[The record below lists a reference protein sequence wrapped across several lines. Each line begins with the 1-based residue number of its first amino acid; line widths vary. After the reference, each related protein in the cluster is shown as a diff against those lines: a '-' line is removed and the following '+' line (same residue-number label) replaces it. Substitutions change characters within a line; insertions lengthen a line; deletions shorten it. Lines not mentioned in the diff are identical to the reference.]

1 MNVAAERLAQ
11 RLESELG
18 ANLVSLE
25 SAVLSAHAVDGK
37 TPALVCCPA
46 TPEQVAA
53 VLLICAEAKVAVSPW
68 GGGTMTS
75 VGNTPR
81 ETCVAMAL
89 TAMNRVIEHDHANL
103 TVTVQSGITLA
114 ILRESLSG
122 RQQFF
127 PVDAPRPT
135 RTTIGAA
142 VAVNINGPRRGC
154 YGGFRDLVIGMKVAL
169 ISGEQIKAGGKVVK
183 NVAGYDMCKLFTG
196 SLGTLG
202 VITEVTVR
210 VAPIPETA
218 ATIIVS
224 GNFDE
229 VVQFVDQLRQ
239 SPLLPA
245 AVVLMNSQ
253 GQNRAGKSWQVAIWC
268 DGLQESVARH
278 LSDADAL
285 ARQSGLGTA
294 ILRGGAHDE
303 FWDEVRDF
311 PLAAERCV
319 YRVTVPQAALGK
331 FIEAVRQT
339 TDSVPELIGD
349 MMVGTVWLSCPA
361 HRQAVA
367 MWPQLI
373 SLGAAHRGHAV
384 MFSAPHPLKA
394 GLDVWGPPPAT
405 FSLMRE
411 IKHRFDPHG
420 LLNPGRFL
428 AGI

>member
-1 MNVAAERLAQ
+1 MNVAPEHLAQ
-11 RLESELG
+11 RLESALG

-37 TPALVCCPA
+37 TPALVCFPV

-53 VLLICAEAKVAVSPW
+53 ILHICAEAKAAVSPR
-68 GGGTMTS
+68 GGGTMIS
-75 VGNTPR
+75 VGNAPR
-81 ETCVAMAL
+81 ETCVAIAL

-114 ILRESLSG
+114 VLRETLSR
-122 RQQFF
+122 RQQFL
-127 PVDAPRPT
+127 PVDAPHPT
-135 RTTIGAA
+135 RTTIGGA
-142 VAVNINGPRRGC
+142 VAVNINGPRRGY
-154 YGGFRDLVIGMKVAL
+154 YGGIRDLVIGMKVAL

-229 VVQFVDQLRQ
+229 VRQFVERLCQ

-245 AVVLMNSQ
+245 AVMLMNFQ
-253 GQNRAGKSWQVAIWC
+253 GQYRAGKSWQVAIWC
-268 DGLQESVARH
+268 DGLEEAVARH
-278 LSDADAL
+278 LADAETL
-285 ARQSGLGTA
+285 ARQLGLRTA
-294 ILRGGAHDE
+294 IHRGSAHDE
-303 FWDEVRDF
+303 FWDEVRDL

-319 YRVTVPQAALGK
+319 YRATVPRAALGR
-331 FIEAVRQT
+331 FIEAVLQT

-349 MMVGTVWLSCPA
+349 MVVGTVWLSFPA

-373 SLGAAHRGHAV
+373 SLGTAQHGHAV
-384 MFSAPHPLKA
+384 MFSAPHPLKE
-394 GLDVWGPPPAT
+394 GLDVWGPPPST